1 MDTEK
6 LLALTEKTLLDNV
19 SLALVLASAMA
30 WNEVIKVFAKKF
42 IKNGGG
48 EYYVLLY
55 AVFLTMLMV
64 AFQVMSK
71 RPAKKVLSL

>member
-1 MDTEK
+1 MDSDK
-6 LLALTEKTLLDNV
+6 LLKLTEKTLLDNV
-19 SLALVLASAMA
+19 SLALILASAMA

-42 IKNGGG
+42 IKSGGG

-64 AFQVMSK
+64 AFQIMSK
-71 RPAKKVLSL
+71 RPTKKVLSL

>member
-6 LLALTEKTLLDNV
+6 ILELTEKTLLDNV

-30 WNEVIKVFAKKF
+30 WNEVIKVFANKF

-64 AFQVMSK
+64 AFQVMSR
-71 RPAKKVLSL
+71 RPTKKVLSL

>member
-19 SLALVLASAMA
+19 SLGLVLASAMA

-42 IKNGGG
+42 IKSGGG

-64 AFQVMSK
+64 AFQIMSK
-71 RPAKKVLSL
+71 RPTKKVLSL